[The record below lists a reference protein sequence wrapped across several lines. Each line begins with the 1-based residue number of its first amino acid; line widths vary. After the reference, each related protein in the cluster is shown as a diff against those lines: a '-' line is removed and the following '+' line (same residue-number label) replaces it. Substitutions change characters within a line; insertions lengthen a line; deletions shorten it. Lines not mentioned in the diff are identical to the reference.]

1 MRAIL
6 TLACAGVFL
15 AAGAQAQQTLNLCRQ
30 IKDGAARLKC
40 YDGLSSS
47 SATAPQ
53 AESKP
58 GTDAA
63 WEVKE
68 EKSPLDD
75 SPVVSASLKSDDG
88 KAYLLMRCKE
98 RKTELAVSITG
109 LIKCGAGIR
118 VIYRVDQS
126 EATDTQWISS
136 SSCYLAIAPSPIPFI
151 RALSDQSKVFFRI
164 FDHYGAPHDAL
175 FNLGKISDVRS
186 RLAQACEWD
195 GAPKATGN
203 PVPNPPAPMVP
214 ASPPEAQPK

>member
-6 TLACAGVFL
+6 TLACAGVFF
-15 AAGAQAQQTLNLCRQ
+15 AAGAQAQQTVNLCRQ
-30 IKDGAARLKC
+30 IKDDAARLKC

-58 GTDAA
+58 GTDGA

-75 SPVVSASLKSDDG
+75 SAVVSASLKSGDG

-126 EATDTQWISS
+126 EATDTQWNSS
-136 SSCYLAIAPSPIPFI
+136 SSCYLAITPSPIPFI

-164 FDHYGAPHDAL
+164 FDHYGAPHDAV
-175 FNLGKISDVRS
+175 FNVGKISNVRS

-195 GAPKATGN
+195 GASKATGN
-203 PVPNPPAPMVP
+203 APAPAVP
-214 ASPPEAQPK
+214 PSPPEAQPK